1 MLLRCIGCK
10 DDFELTDSEVEF
22 YTTRKADDGSQMK
35 IPKRCETCRRIKKQQ
50 KNEKHFNT
58 DTYQDPPASH
68 QDGYFIYGRDSE
80 RY

>member
-35 IPKRCETCRRIKKQQ
+35 IPKRCETCRKIKKQQ
-50 KNEKHFNT
+50 KNEEHFNT
-58 DTYQDPPASH
+58 GAYPSAPASYQDGHS
-68 QDGYFIYGRDSE
+68 DYRRYNE